1 MRINDDIQDMI
12 AGLAHL
18 GAVYLRIS
26 EKVNTFYQENPLLWM
41 EAGSLSKSRG
51 ENMGCQDLGEF
62 IEAMISRSKEN
73 PPARH
78 EILFLKRYARKYD
91 DPVLAMETVKEF
103 LGKDRLERID
113 MIDKL
118 KEQLRLFPDPTL
130 GLSEICSQLEKMQ
143 PLSCLEQERSQSMR
157 CLKMGGETS
166 LIQLQCS
173 LPTRECTGFSKRTG
187 FPFSSESSRLAGN
200 ITFSSGAAQRSFGS
214 TSGRKAIQISTPVP
228 LCLTRH

>member
-62 IEAMISRSKEN
+62 IEAMVSKSKEN

-103 LGKDRLERID
+103 LGK
-113 MIDKL
+113 
-118 KEQLRLFPDPTL
+118 QLPSLVFL
-130 GLSEICSQLEKMQ
+130 G
-143 PLSCLEQERSQSMR
+143 
-157 CLKMGGETS
+157 
-166 LIQLQCS
+166 
-173 LPTRECTGFSKRTG
+173 
-187 FPFSSESSRLAGN
+187 GN
-200 ITFSSGAAQRSFGS
+200 ILLRHEFVLYGCMQMES
-214 TSGRKAIQISTPVP
+214 THVQSPFLQGI
-228 LCLTRH
+228 LCNKVCHGNSILSRQYLVDEA